1 MNKSRLKTEL
11 SVLYNNP
18 DNTEIQFIRS
28 FADLFYRFLLEIPGE
43 GLAYPLVDFALGVAL
58 KSEIEDIFVQNMKDI
73 TLDLTPEEYTQ
84 KIAISL
90 DTLYNIIPQILQIL
104 PADVITPSVVLLSRD
119 LISLTKPV
127 MINPA
132 STSYDIANAIV
143 DGFVIQLETTTIF
156 ISSLNT
162 TLNWVTS

>member
-1 MNKSRLKTEL
+1 MNKIRLKTEL

-18 DNTEIQFIRS
+18 NNTEKQFIRS

-43 GLAYPLVDFALGVAL
+43 GLVYPPVDLALGVAL
-58 KSEIEDIFVQNMKDI
+58 KSEIEDIFIQNMKDI

-84 KIAISL
+84 KIAVSL
-90 DTLYNIIPQILQIL
+90 DTLYRIIPQILQIT

-127 MINPA
+127 MINPS

>member
-1 MNKSRLKTEL
+1 MNKARLKTEL
-11 SVLYNNP
+11 SILYNNP
-18 DNTEIQFIRS
+18 NNSEEQFIRS

-43 GLAYPLVDFALGVAL
+43 GLAYPPVNLTLGIAL
-58 KSEIEDIFVQNMKDI
+58 KGEIEDIFVNNMKNI

-90 DTLYNIIPQILQIL
+90 DTLYNIIPQILQIT
-104 PADVITPSVVLLSRD
+104 PTDVIIPSVVLLSRD

-132 STSYDIANAIV
+132 STSYDVANAIV
-143 DGFVIQLETTTIF
+143 EGFVIQLQTTTIF

-162 TLNWVTS
+162 TLNWITS

>member
-1 MNKSRLKTEL
+1 MNKARLKTEL
-11 SVLYNNP
+11 SILYNNP
-18 DNTEIQFIRS
+18 NNSEEQFIRS

-43 GLAYPLVDFALGVAL
+43 GLAYPPVNLTLGIAL
-58 KSEIEDIFVQNMKDI
+58 KGEIEDIFVNNMKNI

-90 DTLYNIIPQILQIL
+90 DTLYNIIPQILQIT
-104 PADVITPSVVLLSRD
+104 PTDVIIPSVVLLSRD

-143 DGFVIQLETTTIF
+143 EGFVIQLQTTTIF

-162 TLNWVTS
+162 TLNWITS